1 MKHTKHIHGVN
12 NLVQE
17 INNIVQHRQ
26 ECQTME
32 YDVQFI
38 CCSCKI
44 TDTERKCIIRK
55 HRQNHMYDSMAPL
68 AKKRF
73 LENKK
78 SIQLWTLSMYNQILQ
93 MKHKLYRI
101 PTGGRLTSWLFT
113 RAINLNSGLLRTI
126 PYSSR
131 LENCTQGTPDVKSS
145 GLNHSATLPPFT
157 ANTKPE

>member
-1 MKHTKHIHGVN
+1 MWISGYCIACIYPQNKKVKQLFSLVTYEESESLAMKHTKHIHGVN

-55 HRQNHMYDSMAPL
+55 HRQNHMYDSMEPL

-78 SIQLWTLSMYNQILQ
+78 KY
-93 MKHKLYRI
+93 
-101 PTGGRLTSWLFT
+101 
-113 RAINLNSGLLRTI
+113 
-126 PYSSR
+126 
-131 LENCTQGTPDVKSS
+131 
-145 GLNHSATLPPFT
+145 
-157 ANTKPE
+157 